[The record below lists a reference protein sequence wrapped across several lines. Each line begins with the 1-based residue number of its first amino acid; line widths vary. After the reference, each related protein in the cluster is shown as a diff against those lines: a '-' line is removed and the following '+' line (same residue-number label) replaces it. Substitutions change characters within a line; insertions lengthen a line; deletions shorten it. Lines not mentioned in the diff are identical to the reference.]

1 MNGEEITA
9 LPEPAPEEK
18 KKPLLSRLRE
28 NGLLSNKMII
38 IGAVF
43 VVSLLIYITARLCTP
58 FAEFWTRYPAQAV
71 RFVTAKITGWFP
83 FSFAECVIVS
93 LPVLLIAYITAAIV
107 SGRRDPGD
115 KQFYRLLKPLISLLL
130 VIGILFFAGFGT
142 GYNRNPL
149 EKNLGIE
156 RNAVSAAELY
166 ETGNKLISEIGE
178 TLPNV
183 SFDSTGA
190 SVMPYGFS
198 ELVEKVN
205 AAFDKYASGVD
216 YISHFSS
223 TPKAI
228 ALSEPMTYTH
238 ISGVYTYMT
247 GEANIN
253 TNYPDFIRPFTMAHE
268 MAHQRGISRE
278 EEANFVAFLVCASSD
293 DDYVRYSAYMNMIHY
308 IRNALYT
315 AVRGT
320 EDENLFREFNS
331 ATPKKCIG
339 ELAAYSEFFDKYRES
354 TASTVSGKVNDT
366 FLKSQGQK
374 SGISS
379 YGLVVD
385 LAVAYYKNITE

>member
-1 MNGEEITA
+1 MNGEEINT
-9 LPEPAPEEK
+9 LPGGAPEEE
-18 KKPLLSRLRE
+18 KKPLIARWRE
-28 NGLLSNKMII
+28 DGLLSRRMI
-38 IGAVF
+38 A
-43 VVSLLIYITARLCTP
+43 LLIVFAFSLAVYLTARLCTP
-58 FAEFWTRYPAQAV
+58 FAEFWTRYPAQAG
-71 RFVTAKITGWFP
+71 RFITAKAMGWFP
-83 FSFAECVIVS
+83 FSFAECVIIS

-107 SGRRDPGD
+107 SGRRDSSNRR
-115 KQFYRLLKPLISLLL
+115 FYRLLKPLISLLL

-156 RNAVSAAELY
+156 RSAVSAFELY
-166 ETGNKLISEIGE
+166 ETAQKVINEMDNV
-178 TLPNV
+178 LPNV

-198 ELVEKVN
+198 ELTEKVN
-205 AAFDKYASGVD
+205 SAFDGYAAGVD

-223 TPKAI
+223 KPKAI

-293 DDYVRYSAYMNMIHY
+293 DNYVRYSAYMNMLNY
-308 IRNALYT
+308 LRSALYT

-320 EDENLFREFNS
+320 EDENLFRELNS
-331 ATPKKCIG
+331 ITPKKCIG
-339 ELAAYSEFFDKYRES
+339 ELSAYSKFFDKYRES

-385 LAVAYYKNITE
+385 LAVAYYKSIG

>member
-1 MNGEEITA
+1 MNIEEINT
-9 LPEPAPEEK
+9 LPEGAPEEE
-18 KKPLLSRLRE
+18 KKPLIARWRE
-28 NGLLSNKMII
+28 DGLLSRRMI
-38 IGAVF
+38 A
-43 VVSLLIYITARLCTP
+43 LLIVFAFALAVYLTARLCTP

-71 RFVTAKITGWFP
+71 RFITAKAMGWFP
-83 FSFAECVIVS
+83 FSFAECVIIS

-107 SGRRDPGD
+107 SGRRDSSNRR
-115 KQFYRLLKPLISLLL
+115 FYRLLKPLISLLL

-156 RNAVSAAELY
+156 RSAVSAFELY
-166 ETGNKLISEIGE
+166 ETAQKVINEMDNV
-178 TLPNV
+178 LPNV

-198 ELVEKVN
+198 ELTEKVN
-205 AAFDKYASGVD
+205 SAFDGYAAGVD

-223 TPKAI
+223 KPKAI

-293 DDYVRYSAYMNMIHY
+293 DNYVRYSAYMNMLNY
-308 IRNALYT
+308 LRSALYT

-320 EDENLFREFNS
+320 EDENLFRELNS
-331 ATPKKCIG
+331 ITPKKCIG
-339 ELAAYSEFFDKYRES
+339 ELSAYSKFFDKYRES

-385 LAVAYYKNITE
+385 LAVAYYKSIG